1 MAHVGDAVD
10 GRRHIRCSIQMT
22 EIQQAQAELIEEFKF
37 FDNWIDRYQYI
48 IDLGKKLP
56 EFPDDWR
63 TEENRIHG
71 CQSQVWLKTDQNS
84 DRLEFRAISDSA
96 IVSGLI
102 AILMR
107 VYSGRNAREIVATSP
122 DFIKEIGLDE
132 HLSPT
137 RSTGLNAMIRV
148 IKGAAEDCVRP

>member
-1 MAHVGDAVD
+1 MAVD
-10 GRRHIRCSIQMT
+10 
-22 EIQQAQAELIEEFKF
+22 EIQAAQDELIEDFRL

-48 IDLGKKLP
+48 IDLGKELP
-56 EFPDDWR
+56 EFPDAWR

-71 CQSQVWLKTDQNS
+71 CQSQVWLKTRCRDGW
-84 DRLEFRAISDSA
+84 LEFSAISDSA

-107 VYSGRNAREIVATSP
+107 VYSGMRAAEIVSARH
-122 DFIKEIGLDE
+122 DFIRAIGLDE

-137 RSTGLNAMIRV
+137 RSNGLNSMIKV
-148 IKGAAEDCVRP
+148 IEGAAETCVARE

>member
-1 MAHVGDAVD
+1 
-10 GRRHIRCSIQMT
+10 MT
-22 EIQQAQAELIEEFKF
+22 EIEQAQDELIDEFQL

-48 IDLGKKLP
+48 IDLGRKLP
-56 EFPDDWR
+56 EFPDDAR
-63 TEENRIHG
+63 IEDNRIHG
-71 CQSQVWLKTDQNS
+71 CQSQVWLTTERCG

-107 VYSGRNAREIVATSP
+107 VYSGKKAAEIATTTP
-122 DFIKEIGLDE
+122 AFIGAIGLDE

-137 RSTGLNAMIRV
+137 RSNGLDSMIGV
-148 IKGAAEDCVRP
+148 IQQAARDYVAA

>member
-1 MAHVGDAVD
+1 
-10 GRRHIRCSIQMT
+10 MT
-22 EIQQAQAELIEEFKF
+22 DIQQAQAELIEEFKF

-56 EFPDDWR
+56 DFPDDWR
-63 TEENRIHG
+63 SEDNRIHG

-84 DRLEFRAISDSA
+84 DRLEFKAISDSA

-107 VYSGRNAREIVATSP
+107 VYSGQNPEDIVATPP
-122 DFIKEIGLDE
+122 DFIKAIGLDE

-137 RSTGLNAMIRV
+137 RSNGLTSMIRV
-148 IKGAAEDCVRP
+148 IKEAAQTCVRH

>member
-1 MAHVGDAVD
+1 
-10 GRRHIRCSIQMT
+10 MT
-22 EIQQAQAELIEEFKF
+22 DIEQAQAELIEEFEF
-37 FDNWIDRYQYI
+37 FDNWVDRYQYI
-48 IDLGKKLP
+48 IDMGKRLP
-56 EFPDDWR
+56 DFPEDWR

-71 CQSQVWLKTDQNS
+71 CQSQVWLKTSRQS
-84 DRLEFRAISDSA
+84 DRLEFQAISDSA

-107 VYSGRNAREIVATSP
+107 VYSGKNPNDVVATPP

-137 RSTGLNAMIRV
+137 RSNGLNSMIRV
-148 IKGAAEDCVRP
+148 IKEAARDCVSH

>member
-1 MAHVGDAVD
+1 
-10 GRRHIRCSIQMT
+10 MT
-22 EIQQAQAELIEEFKF
+22 DIQQAQAELIEEFKF

-48 IDLGKKLP
+48 IDLGRKLP
-56 EFPDDWR
+56 DFPDEWR
-63 TEENRIHG
+63 SEDNRIHG

-84 DRLEFRAISDSA
+84 DRLEFLAISDSA

-107 VYSGRNAREIVATSP
+107 VYSGQNPQDIVATPP
-122 DFIKEIGLDE
+122 DFIRAIGLDE

-137 RSTGLNAMIRV
+137 RSNGLTAMIRV
-148 IKGAAEDCVRP
+148 IKEAAQACVRH